1 MEKIPPGRLDQGME
15 GQELKPRLFSRRRA
29 MALPLTLVFILV
41 GAVLVG
47 AALYVVENMH
57 STSRHVVTETQL
69 YNAAQSGIEK
79 AKMVLWENRNDLK
92 TDPLM
97 YSGNITAIYAQ
108 KSNSTP
114 LGPIQF
120 TIDPGIS
127 VEVLIFDCNYELSAG
142 SFSDLSDEERKLL
155 PPRFPGGTGER
166 TVVSSVPPLG
176 TSAIMDPG
184 RFYGGGAG
192 ERRFVIRSSA
202 SKDGKDFEIESM
214 VVVRK

>member
-1 MEKIPPGRLDQGME
+1 
-15 GQELKPRLFSRRRA
+15 
-29 MALPLTLVFILV
+29 
-41 GAVLVG
+41 
-47 AALYVVENMH
+47 
-57 STSRHVVTETQL
+57 
-69 YNAAQSGIEK
+69 
-79 AKMVLWENRNDLK
+79 
-92 TDPLM
+92 
-97 YSGNITAIYAQ
+97 
-108 KSNSTP
+108 

-176 TSAIMDPG
+176 KSAIMDPG

>member
-1 MEKIPPGRLDQGME
+1 MEKIPPGRFDQGME

-127 VEVLIFDCNYELSAG
+127 G

>member
-1 MEKIPPGRLDQGME
+1 
-15 GQELKPRLFSRRRA
+15 
-29 MALPLTLVFILV
+29 
-41 GAVLVG
+41 
-47 AALYVVENMH
+47 
-57 STSRHVVTETQL
+57 L